1 MRKINPEQLV
11 DYEKYKITFERLKKY
26 QPKVYK
32 RLINY
37 QLNEFIKLGT
47 LKLNEEDNRDN
58 AWQQECYSLKYNYG
72 ING

>member
-47 LKLNEEDNRDN
+47 LKL
-58 AWQQECYSLKYNYG
+58 K
-72 ING
+72 